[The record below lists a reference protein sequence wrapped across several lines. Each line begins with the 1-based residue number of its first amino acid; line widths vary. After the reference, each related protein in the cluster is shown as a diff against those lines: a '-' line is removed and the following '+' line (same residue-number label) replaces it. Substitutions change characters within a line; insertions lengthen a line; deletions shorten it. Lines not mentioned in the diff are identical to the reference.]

1 MKKFELEAKLI
12 GAQNQ
17 LQSLHTELDK
27 ERAELKALKDS
38 IPHLI
43 EEAQYEDWK
52 SQNEKFMK
60 RFFNEYIKES
70 LSVEIETTC
79 GGSFTINLQL
89 NGKTFNSEYG
99 TICMARNGLEE

>member
-43 EEAQYEDWK
+43 EEAQYED
-52 SQNEKFMK
+52 
-60 RFFNEYIKES
+60 
-70 LSVEIETTC
+70 
-79 GGSFTINLQL
+79 
-89 NGKTFNSEYG
+89 
-99 TICMARNGLEE
+99 